1 MTFSRSEKLLL
12 FVLATI
18 QFNHIIDFMI
28 VMPLGPTLMRNF
40 QISPAQFGILV
51 SSYTFAAAASGLM
64 SSFFLDRFDRKKTLL
79 FFFLGFSIGT
89 IACALSEDYSGFL
102 LARTVTGLFGGVLNS
117 IVLSIVGDV
126 FPHEK
131 RGTATGVVMGA
142 FSVASVVG
150 VPFSLILATQFNWH
164 APFVFLGSL
173 SLVLT
178 ALVQKAVPSMVQH
191 LKTPAENPF
200 LVLKDYVTQRNYLIP
215 LVFMF
220 VLVMGQ
226 FSVIPFL
233 SPSVVANAGLKESQL
248 PLIYLFGGACSFF
261 ASPGVGYLADR
272 YGKHLLFK
280 IFASFSLIPL
290 LFITHMGPSSVSW
303 ILFISCLFFIAMSGR
318 VVPSM
323 AMITGAVP
331 AKRRGSFMSLVS
343 STQNLA
349 AAVASFAAGQIVVT
363 DSSGRLLHYQ
373 NAGYLACLF
382 TILGIWLSTKLQSRV
397 S

>member
-1 MTFSRSEKLLL
+1 MTFSHSEKLLL

-28 VMPLGPTLMRNF
+28 VMPLGPSLMRTF

-51 SSYTFAAAASGLM
+51 SSYTFAAAASGVL
-64 SSFFLDRFDRKKTLL
+64 SSLFLDRFDRKKALL

-89 IACALSEDYSGFL
+89 IACALSEGYSGFL
-102 LARTVTGLFGGVLNS
+102 VARTITGLFGGVLNS

-126 FPHEK
+126 FPQEK

-150 VPFSLILATQFNWH
+150 VPFSLTLANQFDWH

-173 SLVLT
+173 SLLLT
-178 ALVQKAVPSMVQH
+178 ALVQKAVPSMGQH

-200 LVLKDYVTQRNYLIP
+200 RVMKEYLSQSNYLIP
-215 LVFMF
+215 LLFMF
-220 VLVMGQ
+220 VLVLGQ
-226 FSVIPFL
+226 FSVIPYL
-233 SPSVVANAGLKESQL
+233 SPSFVANAGLKESQL

-272 YGKHLLFK
+272 FGKHLLFK
-280 IFASFSLIPL
+280 IFASFSLLPL
-290 LFITHMGPSSVSW
+290 LLITQMGPSSVPW
-303 ILFISCLFFIAMSGR
+303 ILFNSCLFFIAMSGR

-323 AMITGAVP
+323 AMITGSVP

-343 STQNLA
+343 STQNFA
-349 AAVASFAAGQIVVT
+349 AATAAFLAGLIVTANENGQLLGYDKVGYFAAFFTLV
-363 DSSGRLLHYQ
+363 SLW
-373 NAGYLACLF
+373 LA
-382 TILGIWLSTKLQSRV
+382 KKVHSRI